1 MMNAPKEIAQATV
14 GIGKGKATNAAS
26 KLFVLA
32 FFAGM
37 FIAFG
42 ATAANTVSTGVQ
54 PAAVAKLLGA
64 MVFPTG
70 LAMVLVAG
78 SELFT
83 GNSLII
89 VGLLQKEVKLADM
102 LKNWAVV
109 WIGNLVG
116 SIFVAW
122 LVNMGGQLDIF
133 KNEEKVSLIAVTTMK
148 VAATKCSLSLTAA
161 LCLGILCNIMVC
173 IAVWMSFGAKT
184 VSCKIVAIYLPIM
197 AFVLCG
203 FEHSVANMYYI
214 ASGLFAKGNAAYAAV
229 LDTIP
234 NIGNLTWGNY
244 FIKNLIPVTIGNVI
258 GGSLVVG
265 CLYWFAYLKGS
276 ESK

>member
-14 GIGKGKATNAAS
+14 GIGKGKATNSAS

-42 ATAANTVSTGVQ
+42 ATAANTVSTGVE
-54 PAAVAKLLGA
+54 PAAIAKLLSA
-64 MVFPTG
+64 LVFPTG

-109 WIGNLVG
+109 WVGNLVG

-122 LVNMGGQLDIF
+122 LVNIGGQLNLF
-133 KNEEKVSLIAVTTMK
+133 NNGVAVTTMK
-148 VAATKCSLSLTAA
+148 VAASKCGLSLTAA

-197 AFVLCG
+197 AFVLSG

-214 ASGLFAKGNAAYAAV
+214 SSGLFAKGNEVYLQAATDAGVKLA
-229 LDTIP
+229 
-234 NIGNLTWGNY
+234 NLTWGN
-244 FIKNLIPVTIGNVI
+244 FFVKNLIPVTIGNVI